1 MRSHAPRV
9 SRRRNLNQH
18 NASRLPWH
26 EEHIE
31 ADHVFFCP
39 SVRHIP
45 IAYLGVAP
53 RARLECSNGL
63 ADYPYPVLVR
73 RTDPLIHAAP
83 LWLCGPHSTADLCPS

>member
-1 MRSHAPRV
+1 MTRSHAHAPYKPPELEPIQRD
-9 SRRRNLNQH
+9 L
-18 NASRLPWH
+18 RLPWH

-53 RARLECSNGL
+53 RARVSNGL
-63 ADYPYPVLVR
+63 ADYLYPTPHRSTR
-73 RTDPLIHAAP
+73 RQSVALWAAFY
-83 LWLCGPHSTADLCPS
+83 C